1 MARIPCAVARGDTM
15 THEREVIRK
24 IEKEQTLSVFV
35 GERLYDQ
42 AFDNGVEAALRE
54 FEARMTRGVV
64 TNKVLAAVSEVFGL
78 D

>member
-1 MARIPCAVARGDTM
+1 M

-64 TNKVLAAVSEVFGL
+64 TDKVLAAVSEVFGL